1 MLVSRRQEASGTRR
15 TILRGPMDERSRHD
29 RTIRLLEARLEALA
43 VASERRPR
51 GEQRLDREIVAAV
64 AATRHAVALALI
76 STDEAD
82 AVWAAV
88 ARRHPHARWCR
99 LGPQIAA

>member
-1 MLVSRRQEASGTRR
+1 
-15 TILRGPMDERSRHD
+15 MDERSRHD

-51 GEQRLDREIVAAV
+51 GEQRLDREIVATI

>member
-1 MLVSRRQEASGTRR
+1 
-15 TILRGPMDERSRHD
+15 MDEHARHD

-43 VASERRPR
+43 AASERGPR

-82 AVWAAV
+82 AVWDAV

-99 LGPQIAA
+99 LGPGLAA